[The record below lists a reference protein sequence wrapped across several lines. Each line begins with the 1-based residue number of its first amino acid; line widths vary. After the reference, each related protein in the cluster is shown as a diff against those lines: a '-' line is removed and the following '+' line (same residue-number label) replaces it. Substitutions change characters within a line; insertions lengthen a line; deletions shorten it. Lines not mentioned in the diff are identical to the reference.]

1 MLPIP
6 LNNGIGKC
14 GTSPSCIF
22 RGSRLFMQ
30 ICVGSKMVRE
40 CCYPSPQTNKL
51 ISGCGLPLHRSGCG
65 LPLLPSILV
74 LGRPSFFKPSGAWQT
89 IPSLPGTA
97 GPSDIHASW
106 GWNRKCASLGESRT
120 KILEFHQWGAVNDAQ
135 HWRGPWVWVSWDRDC
150 E

>member
-14 GTSPSCIF
+14 GTSHFCIF
-22 RGSRLFMQ
+22 GGSRFFME

-40 CCYPSPQTNKL
+40 CCYPSPQTKKAYFK
-51 ISGCGLPLHRSGCG
+51 GGLQVHRSGCG
-65 LPLLPSILV
+65 LPLLPSLLV
-74 LGRPSFFKPSGAWQT
+74 LGRPSFFKPSGVWQT
-89 IPSLPGTA
+89 IPSLPGSA

-106 GWNRKCASLGESRT
+106 GSNRKCASLGESRT

-135 HWRGPWVWVSWDRDC
+135 HWRGPQVWVS
-150 E
+150 